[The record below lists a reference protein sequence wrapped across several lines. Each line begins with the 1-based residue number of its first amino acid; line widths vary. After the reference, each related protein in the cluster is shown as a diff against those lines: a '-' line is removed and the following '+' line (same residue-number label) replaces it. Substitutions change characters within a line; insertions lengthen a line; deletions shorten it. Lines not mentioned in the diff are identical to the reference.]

1 MNIAVIGLGLMGASL
16 ARALS
21 GFHNARITG
30 ADTKEDVCRKAV
42 ESGLV
47 EQAWTSPRE
56 AMKEAELIIFCV
68 YGRYIPDIIR
78 DNLDLMRPG
87 LIVAD
92 ICGVKN
98 RLYSQLK
105 VLIPPQVRYIGLH
118 PMAGKERDGF
128 ENSDP
133 AIYRD
138 SGFIICPE
146 NEADEATIQLMKD
159 LAAHIGAARLA
170 VVSADCQD
178 EIIAYT
184 SSLMHIAAAGLCLDY
199 HPEMTSAFT
208 AGAFRDCTRVADINA
223 GAWTDLLLDN
233 RLQTLKRLDNYMGS
247 LALFRNALLNSDG
260 ETLHELLSAAG
271 DNKRKMLQL

>member
-16 ARALS
+16 AQALN
-21 GFHNARITG
+21 GFQNARITG
-30 ADTKEDVCRKAV
+30 VDIREDVCRRAV
-42 ESGLV
+42 ESGV
-47 EQAWTSPRE
+47 VKRAWTAPQE
-56 AMKEAELIIFCV
+56 AMKEADLIIFCV
-68 YGRYIPDIIR
+68 YGRYIPDMIR

-98 RLYSQLK
+98 RLYSQIK
-105 VLIPPQVRYIGLH
+105 PLIPPQVHYIGLH

-133 AIYRD
+133 AIYRN
-138 SGFIICPE
+138 SGFIICPGG
-146 NEADEATIQLMKD
+146 EADEETTQLMKA
-159 LAAHIGAARLA
+159 LAVHIGATRLA

-184 SSLMHIAAAGLCLDY
+184 SSLMHIASAGLCLDY

-208 AGAFRDCTRVADINA
+208 AGAFKDCTRVADINA
-223 GAWTDLLLDN
+223 EAWTDLLLDN
-233 RLQTLKRLDNYMGS
+233 RLQTLERLDNYMAN
-247 LALFRNALLNSDG
+247 LALFRNALMSSDSEALYG
-260 ETLHELLSAAG
+260 LLLTAG
-271 DNKRKMLQL
+271 DNKRKMLRL